1 MSPRHARTLVASLLL
16 ATPLATPLAAQQQ
29 RRAPAPKPPTPP
41 AKRAAPAHAPLELDH
56 VLLLVPPGAEAAV
69 ARLRAAGFN
78 VANDAQRHVG
88 QGTASIP
95 VLLENAYLELLWID
109 TTVRRD
115 AGNALDIERLRRV
128 PNASRVGIGLRRV
141 GVPPMPKPTTDAQ
154 GLAVRI
160 PPQPLVPLGA
170 VSARR
175 YSAPWM
181 PPGTA
186 IQLVRQPAESLA
198 AELFV
203 VQDEVAQPWWIGQV
217 RHEATILL
225 QHPGGWRRVRRVVV
239 HGPTAQLPAALAR
252 LEPARIEWRSDAS
265 AAAAWVEME
274 LEGGAPGRT
283 VDLRPTLPLV
293 LRR

>member
-1 MSPRHARTLVASLLL
+1 MTPRRLARLLVAPLLLL
-16 ATPLATPLAAQQQ
+16 A
-29 RRAPAPKPPTPP
+29 
-41 AKRAAPAHAPLELDH
+41 APLDAQSSSTPVELDH
-56 VLLLVPPGAEAAV
+56 VLLLVPPGAKAAV
-69 ARLRAAGFN
+69 AKLRAAGFN
-78 VANDAQRHVG
+78 VANDVQKHVG

-95 VLLENAYLELLWID
+95 VLLDNAYLELLWID

-115 AGNALDIERLRRV
+115 PANPLDIARWNRV
-128 PNASRVGIGLRRV
+128 AGASRVGIGLRRV
-141 GVPPMPKPTTDAQ
+141 GVPPMPKPTTDAN
-154 GLAVRI
+154 GLPVK
-160 PPQPLVPLGA
+160 VPLRPVVDVRPVA
-170 VSARR
+170 ARS

-186 IQLVRQPAESLA
+186 IQLLRQPAESLA
-198 AELFV
+198 ADIFV
-203 VQDEVAQPWWIGQV
+203 VQDEIAQPWWIGQV

-239 HGPTAQLPAALAR
+239 HGPSAQAPAALAQLR
-252 LEPARIEWRSDAS
+252 PARVEWRADAT
-265 AAAAWVEME
+265 AAASWVEVE

>member
-1 MSPRHARTLVASLLL
+1 MMSPRRAASLARSLLL
-16 ATPLATPLAAQQQ
+16 LAAPLAAPLAAQRQ
-29 RRAPAPKPPTPP
+29 PAQSPV
-41 AKRAAPAHAPLELDH
+41 ELDH
-56 VLLLVPPGAEAAV
+56 VLLLVPPGAQAAV

-95 VLLENAYLELLWID
+95 VLLDNAYLELLWID
-109 TTVRRD
+109 STVRRD
-115 AGNALDIERLRRV
+115 AGNPLDVDRLKRV
-128 PNASRVGIGLRRV
+128 PDASRIGIGLRRV
-141 GVPPMPKPTTDAQ
+141 GVPPMPKPVTDAQ
-154 GLAVRI
+154 GLVVRQ
-160 PPQPLVPLGA
+160 PPRPIVPLGA
-170 VSARR
+170 VPARR

-181 PPGTA
+181 PPGTV
-186 IQLVRQPAESLA
+186 IQLLRQPAESLA

-203 VQDEVAQPWWIGQV
+203 VQDEIALPWWIGRV
-217 RHEATILL
+217 RHEATILV
-225 QHPGGWRRVRRVVV
+225 QHPGRWRRVRRVVV

-252 LEPARIEWRSDAS
+252 LRPANIAWRSDAT

-274 LEGGAPGRT
+274 LEGGTPGRT